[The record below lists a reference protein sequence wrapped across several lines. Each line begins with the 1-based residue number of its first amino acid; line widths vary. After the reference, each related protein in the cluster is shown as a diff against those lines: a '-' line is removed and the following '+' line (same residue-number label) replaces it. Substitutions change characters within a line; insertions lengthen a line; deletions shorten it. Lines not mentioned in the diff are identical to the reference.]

1 VPRVPRPNRAHA
13 RSPAS
18 AKGALS
24 SRAGQFAPRAPV
36 PNRPSFPSS
45 SLWNALVSEAPA
57 SPPPISSR
65 RKQSF
70 RDICIP
76 KLELGNEGSRSLG
89 TRETRTA
96 GRAGGCRRLR
106 SLPTIALVNSLAL
119 RPRSDLTNPQLH
131 TYALSP
137 FRFLV
142 RSNRHRHLR
151 AHPPARGCAPNA
163 LSRGLA
169 LAIVLPKSDQETSRH
184 DRQSV
189 SDREHVALQAAAV
202 R

>member
-1 VPRVPRPNRAHA
+1 MSAESAIQYTEARGAIHA
-13 RSPAS
+13 RPVESRFQRWRFRSHNDLGRCPRLAMS
-18 AKGALS
+18 AAPLALDS
-24 SRAGQFAPRAPV
+24 ADEAELPRDLH
-36 PNRPSFPSS
+36 SQTEF
-45 SLWNALVSEAPA
+45 
-57 SPPPISSR
+57 
-65 RKQSF
+65 
-70 RDICIP
+70 
-76 KLELGNEGSRSLG
+76 GNEENGQHCPWPHACARGHYRFSEL
-89 TRETRTA
+89 A
-96 GRAGGCRRLR
+96 
-106 SLPTIALVNSLAL
+106 LAL

-131 TYALSP
+131 TYALSS
-137 FRFLV
+137 FVFLV

-189 SDREHVALQAAAV
+189 SDREHAPLQAAAV